1 MQMPMPTPTPTLPR
15 LPRRT
20 RHRRRKMW
28 PKWAE
33 QTPAAQ
39 PAQSSNPQVSIPQ
52 GSGSRPLRKMRHRP
66 VQDQQTPAA
75 QPAQTPAAPLDQPT
89 PAAQPA
95 QAPAETKTQTPAVA
109 VVQDTE
115 TPAAKDS
122 TTPTPEEIVA
132 AAEKQADLLGG
143 QPGAF
148 ELDVN
153 CSVNMNRAMVGHME
167 LRWESKDHWWRHIEM
182 DNFTQTMMRSGGK
195 IYTSSNIH
203 YMPSEVTELINLLGF
218 AEDEASRGHI
228 AVSVQNDRRENGVK
242 AQCMQTSLKDLDNQ
256 PDELCLSANSHD
268 ILSDYWKASPDQRRK
283 EVFTHYRTFGS
294 FRYPGELEL
303 AVNGK
308 RVLVA
313 NVTNLSPT
321 PFDESLLIRSR
332 SWSSLKLPQRALPRR
347 NKRRATEA
355 KRRAARAALFAWSL
369 DAVEPAP
376 ASLCAQGHL
385 SRSVFIIFLER
396 DSACSS

>member
-1 MQMPMPTPTPTLPR
+1 MKKIVLTLVVLFSPVLPVVSGQSSSAHKTVTEDTLEMQMPTVTAPTAAAQDQTPAAQNVATV
-15 LPRRT
+15 
-20 RHRRRKMW
+20 
-28 PKWAE
+28 AE

-39 PAQSSNPQVSIPQ
+39 PAQSANPQS
-52 GSGSRPLRKMRHRP
+52 SGQPAAAP
-66 VQDQQTPAA
+66 NQAPAVQDQQTPAVQPAQTPTAQDQPAPVA
-75 QPAQTPAAPLDQPT
+75 QPAQTPAQPDQPT

-95 QAPAETKTQTPAVA
+95 QAPADQEPQTPAAEVA
-109 VVQDTE
+109 QTPVAQ
-115 TPAAKDS
+115 TPAAMDTKGA
-122 TTPTPEEIVA
+122 TPEEIVA

-153 CSVNMNRAMVGHME
+153 FSVSMNRAMVGHME

-203 YMPSEVTELINLLGF
+203 FMPAEVTELINLLGF
-218 AEDEASRGHI
+218 AEDQASRGHI

-256 PDELCLSANSHD
+256 PDELCLSATSHD

-283 EVFTHYRTFGS
+283 EVFTHYMTFGN

-321 PFDESLLIRSR
+321 PFDESLLDP
-332 SWSSLKLPQRALPRR
+332 LKKLIQPQTPSESIAQ
-347 NKRRATEA
+347 A
-355 KRRAARAALFAWSL
+355 K
-369 DAVEPAP
+369 
-376 ASLCAQGHL
+376 
-385 SRSVFIIFLER
+385 
-396 DSACSS
+396 